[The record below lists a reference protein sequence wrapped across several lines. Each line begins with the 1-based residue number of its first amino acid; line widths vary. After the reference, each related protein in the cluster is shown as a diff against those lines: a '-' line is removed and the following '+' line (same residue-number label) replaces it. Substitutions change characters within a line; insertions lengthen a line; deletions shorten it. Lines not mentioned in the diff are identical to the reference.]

1 MVTFTSRDDARDAYR
16 AGLSGAKSFTAT
28 SPEAQEGFI
37 QGAKSN
43 IEYTQKDRPEDFK
56 DNIFERKS
64 GSGDDFRA
72 DLLVRK
78 SGFQEDLENLQNQD
92 DAFKFLNRFNDRST
106 FGLLDRDVLN
116 YIKAPLTGIGAFT
129 TDPNEGRNVY
139 QLLINKMFQGDRDQM
154 RGAQPLAQGDVAG
167 MTRLVRNLFRDPNVN
182 VSFAENLKSLLPF
195 VTNPGVV
202 DIRDM
207 PGGGIAT
214 LPEFGQQGLDFTREQ
229 GFRDYGATLE
239 RLAKL
244 AVPAP
249 LRAALSEAGQMGDD
263 LLLTPFRN
271 LFNIGGEE
279 EVVEEEPPQEKKKKE
294 FFFF

>member
-1 MVTFTSRDDARDAYR
+1 MSAREAYI
-16 AGLSGAKSFTAT
+16 AGLSGAKEYTVTKGTSASDAERQVAAFSAGSSRTQENRPEVFKDQINLSGPPGDDGSFTLKVDKN
-28 SPEAQEGFI
+28 PLNEQL
-37 QGAKSN
+37 
-43 IEYTQKDRPEDFK
+43 KDLR
-56 DNIFERKS
+56 
-64 GSGDDFRA
+64 
-72 DLLVRK
+72 
-78 SGFQEDLENLQNQD
+78 NQD
-92 DAFKFLNRFNDRST
+92 EAFQFINTLNETNPA
-106 FGLLDRDVLN
+106 GLLDREVLN

-139 QLLINKMFQGDRDQM
+139 QLLINKMFQGDREQM

-167 MTRLVRNLFRDPNVN
+167 MRRLGRNLFRDPNVN

-202 DIRDM
+202 NIRDM
-207 PGGGIAT
+207 PGGGIAN
-214 LPEFGQQGLDFTREQ
+214 LPEFGQAGLDFTREQ

-239 RLAKL
+239 KLAKL

-249 LRAALSEAGQMGDD
+249 LRAVLSEAGQMGDD

-271 LFNIGGEE
+271 LFNIGAEE
-279 EVVEEEPPQEKKKKE
+279 EVVEEEPEEKKKKQ